1 MLDREPLLVGVSVS
15 SMENAFRVVDIG
27 PNAENKEVFAFSLL
41 DFFFFWGVGDFM
53 AVLMFV
59 DITHD
64 LH

>member
-1 MLDREPLLVGVSVS
+1 MS

-27 PNAENKEVFAFSLL
+27 PNAENKEEVFWVFSFR
-41 DFFFFWGVGDFM
+41 FFFFGWGVGGDFM

>member
-1 MLDREPLLVGVSVS
+1 MS

-27 PNAENKEVFAFSLL
+27 PNAENKEEVFGFSLL
-41 DFFFFWGVGDFM
+41 DFLFFYFFIFLFFYFWGWGDFM

>member
-1 MLDREPLLVGVSVS
+1 MS

-27 PNAENKEVFAFSLL
+27 PNAENKEEVFGFSLL
-41 DFFFFWGVGDFM
+41 DLGGGGGDFM
-53 AVLMFV
+53 SVLMFV

>member
-1 MLDREPLLVGVSVS
+1 MS

-27 PNAENKEVFAFSLL
+27 PNAENKEEVFGFSLL
-41 DFFFFWGVGDFM
+41 DLEGVGDFM
-53 AVLMFV
+53 SVLMFV

>member
-41 DFFFFWGVGDFM
+41 DFFFFGGWG
-53 AVLMFV
+53 
-59 DITHD
+59 ISW
-64 LH
+64 

>member
-1 MLDREPLLVGVSVS
+1 MS

-27 PNAENKEVFAFSLL
+27 PNAENKEEVFGFSLL
-41 DFFFFWGVGDFM
+41 DFFFFFGGGGGDFM

>member
-1 MLDREPLLVGVSVS
+1 MLVGVSVS

-27 PNAENKEVFAFSLL
+27 PNAENKEEVFGFSLL
-41 DFFFFWGVGDFM
+41 DLEGVGDFM
-53 AVLMFV
+53 SVLMFV